1 MDVCRC
7 NGSHIDSLFSSV
19 EAQHGTLSPDVVI
32 LDPPRKG
39 CTPEVVEFL
48 AKRNIKRIVYVSCD
62 ADTLARDCKM
72 FANLGYTIGNVDP
85 VDMFPRTGHVE
96 SVVCL
101 TRK

>member
-1 MDVCRC
+1 M
-7 NGSHIDSLFSSV
+7 
-19 EAQHGTLSPDVVI
+19 
-32 LDPPRKG
+32 RKG
-39 CTPEVVEFL
+39 CTSEVIEYLAARNVE
-48 AKRNIKRIVYVSCD
+48 RIVYVSCD

-72 FANLGYTIGNVDP
+72 FASLGYEIGGIDP